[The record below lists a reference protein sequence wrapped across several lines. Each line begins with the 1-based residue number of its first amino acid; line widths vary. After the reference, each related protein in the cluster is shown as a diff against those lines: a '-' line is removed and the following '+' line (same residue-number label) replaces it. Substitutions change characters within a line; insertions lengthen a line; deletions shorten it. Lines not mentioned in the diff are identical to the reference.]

1 LAVNVGKVVV
11 FVVGVVVVGTTIVG
25 LVMNDEGTT
34 MGCTVYVGV
43 VEQEAVVR
51 LVGRIEDFIQHPMSQ

>member
-1 LAVNVGKVVV
+1 VNVGKVVV

-43 VEQEAVVR
+43 VEQEVVVVR

>member
-1 LAVNVGKVVV
+1 VNVGKVVV

-43 VEQEAVVR
+43 VEQEEVVVR
-51 LVGRIEDFIQHPMSQ
+51 WVGRIEDFIQHPMSQ